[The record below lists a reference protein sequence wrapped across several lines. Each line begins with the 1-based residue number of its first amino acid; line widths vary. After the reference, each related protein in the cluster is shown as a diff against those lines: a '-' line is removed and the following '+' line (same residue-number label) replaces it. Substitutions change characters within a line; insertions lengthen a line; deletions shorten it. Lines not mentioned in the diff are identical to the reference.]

1 MCRRAELARPP
12 WLKFQGV
19 LKGAAAKKVAAFV
32 VMMDDFSRR
41 LEQVPYPQLAAEL
54 IKETGYEQMLM
65 GENSQEGKDRLNNL
79 DQLLAGMEEH
89 CAREL
94 TLQDYL
100 EQIALVTDLDAY
112 DASLDRVT
120 LMTLHA
126 AKGLE
131 FPVVFMTGMEDG
143 IFPSS
148 RANDGGE
155 QLEEERRLCYVGM
168 TRAME
173 KLFLTHAQRRRVY
186 GSYQYNPP
194 SRFIA
199 EIPESL
205 LADVATKPLHTT
217 SNHNL
222 ASLFEQ
228 FATPATAEPS
238 HNTAAPVAPSP
249 APHKQATA
257 PTVADQPVIEVEP
270 TAVRSGELRIG
281 SRVRHARFG
290 VGTVR
295 RIEGTGD
302 KQKVTVYFNRFGP
315 KKLLLKFAGLEP
327 A

>member
-1 MCRRAELARPP
+1 
-12 WLKFQGV
+12 
-19 LKGAAAKKVAAFV
+19 
-32 VMMDDFSRR
+32 
-41 LEQVPYPQLAAEL
+41 
-54 IKETGYEQMLM
+54 
-65 GENSQEGKDRLNNL
+65 
-79 DQLLAGMEEH
+79 
-89 CAREL
+89 
-94 TLQDYL
+94 
-100 EQIALVTDLDAY
+100 
-112 DASLDRVT
+112 
-120 LMTLHA
+120 MTLHA

-148 RANDGGE
+148 RATDGGE

-199 EIPESL
+199 EVPQSL
-205 LADVATKPLHTT
+205 LANVAKKPLRAT
-217 SNHNL
+217 SKHNL

-228 FATPATAEPS
+228 VPTTPASNSASVPTPLA
-238 HNTAAPVAPSP
+238 SP
-249 APHKQATA
+249 PQTA
-257 PTVADQPVIEVEP
+257 PAAIPDQPVIEVERP
-270 TAVRSGELRIG
+270 AVRSDELRIG

-295 RIEGTGD
+295 RLEGAGD